1 MCLLKDQMMRLIVK
15 DLDRRMMMV
24 TMRRMVMVM
33 VTMMMMV
40 MVMVTMMRM
49 VMVIVTTMRR
59 MVMMMMMAAIGVSL
73 SALVSCFCLIFAP
86 T

>member
-15 DLDRRMMMV
+15 DLNRRMMMV
-24 TMRRMVMVM
+24 TMRRMMMVM
-33 VTMMMMV
+33 VTIMRMV

-49 VMVIVTTMRR
+49 VM
-59 MVMMMMMAAIGVSL
+59 MMIMAAIGVSL
-73 SALVSCFCLIFAP
+73 SALVSCFSCCLIFAP